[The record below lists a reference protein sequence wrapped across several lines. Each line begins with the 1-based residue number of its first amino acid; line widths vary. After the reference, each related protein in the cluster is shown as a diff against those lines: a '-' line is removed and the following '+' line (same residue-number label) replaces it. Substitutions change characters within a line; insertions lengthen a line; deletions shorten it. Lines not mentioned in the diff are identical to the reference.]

1 MCGAFACRHARHASM
16 QEEAAPEKSGN
27 GTAGAKCRASCAAA
41 GCFQW
46 AVRNCACRSSLVAC
60 RLSLVACRLSSLLS
74 HVSIISNQALVTCRR
89 TFSLMCFESGL
100 AGVRWQR
107 GKAASGDRGGRGGGV
122 GAAGSQGVFCG
133 AAATGGG
140 YSSGSGSGTVSVG
153 EMQVE
158 FVRHSS
164 LGRWGGE
171 AGAGAREIH
180 DDSNAEPLYWW
191 KTPFIYLFV
200 MSPTGAH
207 DNKVFFFVLVTSGLV
222 LTACLPVKNN
232 MYALRACVRACVRAY
247 VRVCVFM
254 MLTPHHQPSPPPPKK
269 NFSCPPPSI
278 RPLPPASTMLSTLHP
293 PASAAY
299 PTRISF
305 ESEECRACVTAYT
318 LKKNVGHV

>member
-1 MCGAFACRHARHASM
+1 MLVELAFACFYPIKLGINCLSPHLFADVPRILLGRCAMAAR
-16 QEEAAPEKSGN
+16 EG
-27 GTAGAKCRASCAAA
+27 
-41 GCFQW
+41 
-46 AVRNCACRSSLVAC
+46 
-60 RLSLVACRLSSLLS
+60 RL
-74 HVSIISNQALVTCRR
+74 RR
-89 TFSLMCFESGL
+89 QGRT
-100 AGVRWQR
+100 R
-107 GKAASGDRGGRGGGV
+107 RGGGRQP
-122 GAAGSQGVFCG
+122 GCFWRCCCDGW
-133 AAATGGG
+133 G

-164 LGRWGGE
+164 LGGWEGGT
-171 AGAGAREIH
+171 GAGARAIH

-191 KTPFIYLFV
+191 KTPFVYLFV

-299 PTRISF
+299 PTRTSF